1 MSQVIE
7 VDDSTL
13 LEKYSSNQPR
23 KQRLR
28 RNVQLLF
35 LGLSAEETAPLIT
48 LLRTSR
54 ISPRGKQINNE
65 QEFLSA
71 LSERSWDLILC
82 TIDRGEFTSKQAI
95 SHLKRLDKDIPVIQ
109 IIPSSDS
116 HLLLQGLKN
125 HIQAVV
131 PLDEKEL
138 VLINIR
144 RELDHLDNRRRL
156 RVAEVALAEAE
167 KRAEQLMLSS
177 KNAIACCDQGTLICI
192 NESFLDLFG
201 FESNEQVEGKPLI
214 DLLNFEDRKKFTE
227 QLNKMDAQ
235 HLNESE
241 LQLNVQRSDRTEFT
255 ANVELSV
262 IERNEKPLIRVLF
275 RVDDHHVGG
284 LLNEDLDYISGL
296 FNKHHLHKQ
305 LEQIT
310 QRAQRGGNDCSLLYI
325 ELDQLEQIKEK
336 RGHEGSDQLIR
347 DVSALLHKKVNKAHL
362 LTHPEENAFVI
373 VFKDPH
379 VEKAEAFAKKLCQC
393 IANTC
398 STVAGVEVQSTCS
411 IGITIINDSTPPQD
425 ELLNRARAA
434 ISDLRKET
442 GNGNGVKLH
451 IPQAA
456 ITEEKDD
463 ELDAIRCAVENLNF
477 KLLYQPIVNLTSD
490 DHNEQYYEVLLRLLN
505 EDQSL
510 VAPCDFMN
518 TVEDSETAIKV
529 DRWVIEHSL
538 IQLKRSLNSKV
549 KNTLFLNISAQALSD
564 AKLLTWL
571 SGVLRKNKIPAD
583 RLVFQ
588 ISESDIA
595 ISPRQ
600 AQAFTEKLH
609 KIHCRVCIKHF
620 GNALNANDILSMV
633 RSNFVKLDAS
643 YIQDLNNTPEL
654 DEQFY
659 SLIQQLS
666 SLEKV
671 SIAPQVEDTKTM
683 ASLWKAGVDYVQG
696 NYLQPPKEKMD
707 YDFFA
712 EQ

>member
-227 QLNKMDAQ
+227 QLNKMDCAA
-235 HLNESE
+235 SK
-241 LQLNVQRSDRTEFT
+241 R
-255 ANVELSV
+255 
-262 IERNEKPLIRVLF
+262 IRV
-275 RVDDHHVGG
+275 
-284 LLNEDLDYISGL
+284 
-296 FNKHHLHKQ
+296 
-305 LEQIT
+305 T
-310 QRAQRGGNDCSLLYI
+310 AQCA
-325 ELDQLEQIKEK
+325 EK
-336 RGHEGSDQLIR
+336 RSHRIYSKR
-347 DVSALLHKKVNKAHL
+347 R
-362 LTHPEENAFVI
+362 AFRYRA
-373 VFKDPH
+373 KR
-379 VEKAEAFAKKLCQC
+379 EAAY
-393 IANTC
+393 
-398 STVAGVEVQSTCS
+398 S
-411 IGITIINDSTPPQD
+411 
-425 ELLNRARAA
+425 
-434 ISDLRKET
+434 
-442 GNGNGVKLH
+442 
-451 IPQAA
+451 
-456 ITEEKDD
+456 
-463 ELDAIRCAVENLNF
+463 CAV
-477 KLLYQPIVNLTSD
+477 PS
-490 DHNEQYYEVLLRLLN
+490 R
-505 EDQSL
+505 
-510 VAPCDFMN
+510 
-518 TVEDSETAIKV
+518 
-529 DRWVIEHSL
+529 
-538 IQLKRSLNSKV
+538 
-549 KNTLFLNISAQALSD
+549 
-564 AKLLTWL
+564 
-571 SGVLRKNKIPAD
+571 
-583 RLVFQ
+583 
-588 ISESDIA
+588 
-595 ISPRQ
+595 
-600 AQAFTEKLH
+600 
-609 KIHCRVCIKHF
+609 
-620 GNALNANDILSMV
+620 
-633 RSNFVKLDAS
+633 
-643 YIQDLNNTPEL
+643 
-654 DEQFY
+654 
-659 SLIQQLS
+659 
-666 SLEKV
+666 
-671 SIAPQVEDTKTM
+671 
-683 ASLWKAGVDYVQG
+683 
-696 NYLQPPKEKMD
+696 
-707 YDFFA
+707 
-712 EQ
+712 

>member
-7 VDDSTL
+7 VDDSTT
-13 LEKYSSNQPR
+13 LEQYGTNPPR

-54 ISPRGKQINNE
+54 ISPRGKQVNNE
-65 QEFLSA
+65 TEFLSA

-116 HLLLQGLKN
+116 QLLLQGLKN

-156 RVAEVALAEAE
+156 RAAEASLAEAE
-167 KRAEQLMLSS
+167 KRAEKLMLSS
-177 KNAIACCDQGTLICI
+177 KNAIACCDQGTLVCI

-201 FESNEQVEGKPLI
+201 FESNEQVEGKPLT
-214 DLLNFEDRKKFTE
+214 DFLNFEDQKKFTE
-227 QLNKMDAQ
+227 QLNNMKTQ
-235 HLNESE
+235 HLNETE
-241 LQLNVQRSDRTEFT
+241 LQLNVQRSDRTEFI
-255 ANVELSV
+255 ANIELSM
-262 IERNEKPLIRVLF
+262 IERHEKPLLRVLF

-296 FNKHHLHKQ
+296 FNKSHLNKQ

-325 ELDQLEQIKEK
+325 ELDQLQQIKEK

-347 DVSALLHKKVNKAHL
+347 DISALLHKKVNKAHL
-362 LTHPEENAFVI
+362 LTHPEESAFVI
-373 VFKDPH
+373 IFKDPH

-393 IANTC
+393 IAKTC
-398 STVAGVEVQSTCS
+398 ATISGMEVQSTCS
-411 IGITIINDSTPPQD
+411 IGITVINDSTPPQD
-425 ELLNRARAA
+425 ELLNRAKMA
-434 ISDLRKET
+434 IADLRKEK

-456 ITEEKDD
+456 IIEEKDD
-463 ELDAIRCAVENLNF
+463 EYEKIRSLIDQQKF
-477 KLLYQPIVNLTSD
+477 RLLYQPIVNLTSD
-490 DHNEQYYEVLLRLLN
+490 DHNEQYYEVLLRLLDDEQN
-505 EDQSL
+505 IL
-510 VAPCDFMN
+510 TPGDFMT
-518 TVEDSETAIKV
+518 TVEDSEASIKV

-538 IQLKRSLNSKV
+538 IQLKRSLNQKV
-549 KNTLFLNISAQALSD
+549 KNTLFINISAHVLSD
-564 AKLLTWL
+564 TKLLTWL
-571 SGVLRKNKIPAD
+571 SGVLRKNNIPAE

-600 AQAFTEKLH
+600 AQAFTEKLQ

-633 RSNFVKLDAS
+633 HSDFVKLDAS
-643 YIQDLNNTPEL
+643 YTQDLNNTPEL

-659 SLIQQLS
+659 SLIQQLG
-666 SLEKV
+666 SLGKI
-671 SIAPQVEDTKTM
+671 SIAPQVEDTKVM